1 MAMCILSIKDTCLF
15 TGCRHYV
22 MMVGIEIE
30 NSHGFYARHVS
41 SHLNV
46 YGYQVVDREE
56 ASAAESAPR
65 TKQKQIPLASL
76 Y

>member
-1 MAMCILSIKDTCLF
+1 MI
-15 TGCRHYV
+15 
-22 MMVGIEIE
+22 VGIEIE

-46 YGYQVVDREE
+46 YGYQMVDREE